1 MVLTSQNWGF
11 CSSSCS
17 FDDYFAKVLQETKI
31 TVLTDNEC
39 KVFDK
44 DYDLEDSET
53 EDSNQLYVPGTLN
66 CNCVFSW
73 SRKWLLIQKAD
84 KNDHPY
90 LFSGEEFCSG
100 LKIPWSKTKVYER
113 RRSTKDGNKKYS
125 FKYRETIPNKVPILL
140 I

>member
-1 MVLTSQNWGF
+1 MLTSQNWGF

-53 EDSNQLYVPGTLN
+53 EDSNHLYVPGTLN
-66 CNCVFSW
+66 CNCVFS
-73 SRKWLLIQKAD
+73 
-84 KNDHPY
+84 
-90 LFSGEEFCSG
+90 
-100 LKIPWSKTKVYER
+100 
-113 RRSTKDGNKKYS
+113 
-125 FKYRETIPNKVPILL
+125 
-140 I
+140 